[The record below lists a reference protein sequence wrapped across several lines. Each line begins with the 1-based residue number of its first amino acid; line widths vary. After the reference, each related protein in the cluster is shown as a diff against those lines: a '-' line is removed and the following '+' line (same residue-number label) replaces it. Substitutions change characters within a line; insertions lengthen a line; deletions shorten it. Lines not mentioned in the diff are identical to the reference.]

1 MTYWR
6 NLSLVFFGTV
16 IAQALPVIGSLI
28 LTRQFLPAVFGT
40 YSAWLG
46 ITLFLSVC
54 LTGRFE
60 TSLPMEEDGNFRA
73 MAVLYVF
80 VTTLVLSLFSFLILL
95 SLFLIG
101 IKSIGLMSFKLLL
114 LSLIVSLL
122 MSLIQIWQT
131 WTAAEGNYK
140 KLSLIRIAQAGLVV
154 IFQVWIGFL
163 QPDLMGLIFGHFIG
177 LIFSVLICIFLKPIS
192 MNFDVTSLKFGLF
205 AFWKRNRKFPLFSLP
220 ADAINSAAAQLPL
233 LLIMSKFGA
242 DIAGYYALTIRVLGA
257 PIGLLGSAVLDVFKR
272 HAANAFKTRGECRP
286 EFLHTLKILLMATIL
301 TSILFFFC
309 AEQFF
314 VIAFGE
320 SWSMSGKIA
329 IWLIPL
335 FAFRFVASPL
345 SYMVYIAGKQN
356 VDLFWQISLLSITLV
371 TFSITEIFS
380 TSVQIYS
387 LGYAFLYLV
396 YLGMSYEFSLGNK

>member
-1 MTYWR
+1 
-6 NLSLVFFGTV
+6 
-16 IAQALPVIGSLI
+16 
-28 LTRQFLPAVFGT
+28 
-40 YSAWLG
+40 
-46 ITLFLSVC
+46 
-54 LTGRFE
+54 
-60 TSLPMEEDGNFRA
+60 
-73 MAVLYVF
+73 
-80 VTTLVLSLFSFLILL
+80 
-95 SLFLIG
+95 
-101 IKSIGLMSFKLLL
+101 MSFKLLL

-356 VDLFWQISLLSITLV
+356 VDLFWQISLLGITLA

-396 YLGMSYEFSLGNK
+396 YLGMSYKFSLGNK

>member
-6 NLSLVFFGTV
+6 NVSSVFFGTV
-16 IAQALPVIGSLI
+16 IAQSLPVIGSLI

-46 ITLFLSVC
+46 ITLFFSVC

-60 TSLPMEEDGNFRA
+60 TSLPMEEDGKFRA
-73 MAVLYVF
+73 MAVLYVL

-114 LSLIVSLL
+114 FSLIVSLL

-154 IFQVWIGFL
+154 IFQVLIGFL

-192 MNFDVTSLKFGLF
+192 MNFDVTSLKFRLF
-205 AFWKRNRKFPLFSLP
+205 TFWKKNRKFPLFSLP

-272 HAANAFKTRGECRP
+272 HAANAYKTRGECRP

-356 VDLFWQISLLSITLV
+356 VDLFWQISLLGVTLA
-371 TFSITEIFS
+371 TFNITETFS

-396 YLGMSYEFSLGNK
+396 YLRMSYKFSLGSK